1 MKVKLLTLGCRS
13 NYFDTEL
20 MAHRFR
26 VKGYEIASSEEL
38 ADVYVINT
46 CTVTSEADR
55 SSRQTIYRAKRK
67 NPNAVVVA
75 TGCYAQ
81 VSPEA
86 LAGLKEVDLVVGNSE
101 KHRIGEIV
109 EEFLERKGQ
118 RVYVENIFRQSTL
131 ESFDLFTYFEKARPF
146 LKVQEGCNKFCTFC
160 VIPFARGKVRS
171 VPPQRVLQEVRLLA
185 ESGFQEVVLSGT
197 QLTQYGWDL
206 GTSLFELLKE
216 LIKVKGV
223 ELIRLSSMHPS
234 EIPEELLD
242 LITSEEKIA
251 PHFHLSLQS
260 GSNRIL
266 ELMERGYKVENY
278 ARLVEEITRRRPITA
293 IGTDIIVGFPSER
306 EEDFLETCR
315 LLQELPIAYMHVFP
329 YSDRPFTKASRMKD
343 KVSHALKEERIGIL
357 REMDGKKREDF
368 RRAHIGKELR
378 AVVLEENKLL
388 TENYIELE
396 RKGYTSFGKVVKV
409 II

>member
-1 MKVKLLTLGCRS
+1 
-13 NYFDTEL
+13 
-20 MAHRFR
+20 
-26 VKGYEIASSEEL
+26 
-38 ADVYVINT
+38 
-46 CTVTSEADR
+46 
-55 SSRQTIYRAKRK
+55 
-67 NPNAVVVA
+67 
-75 TGCYAQ
+75 
-81 VSPEA
+81 
-86 LAGLKEVDLVVGNSE
+86 
-101 KHRIGEIV
+101 
-109 EEFLERKGQ
+109 
-118 RVYVENIFRQSTL
+118 
-131 ESFDLFTYFEKARPF
+131 
-146 LKVQEGCNKFCTFC
+146 
-160 VIPFARGKVRS
+160 
-171 VPPQRVLQEVRLLA
+171 
-185 ESGFQEVVLSGT
+185 
-197 QLTQYGWDL
+197 
-206 GTSLFELLKE
+206 
-216 LIKVKGV
+216 
-223 ELIRLSSMHPS
+223 SMHPS

-278 ARLVEEITRRRPITA
+278 ARLVEEITRRRPTTA
-293 IGTDIIVGFPSER
+293 IGTDIIIGFPSER
-306 EEDFLETCR
+306 EEDFLETYR
-315 LLQELPIAYMHVFP
+315 LLRELPIAYMHVFP